1 MPLRKYGALKEDAEK
16 SALMR
21 VAYGNALCNNQ
32 QPQCVAV
39 PLRKLQRYAQL
50 SLPGSKIRSSKKIE
64 NTQLILISFMDK
76 YAVNIT
82 IPDGY
87 TVEQVPEPLN
97 VSIENVTLNI
107 RQCFKYYSIHCN

>member
-1 MPLRKYGALKEDAEK
+1 
-16 SALMR
+16 
-21 VAYGNALCNNQ
+21 V
-32 QPQCVAV
+32 
-39 PLRKLQRYAQL
+39 QRYAQL
-50 SLPGSKIRSSKKIE
+50 SLQVLKIRSSKKIE

-107 RQCFKYYSIHCN
+107 RLVFQEILFNS